1 MPRTFIKS
9 PTKGPKHTP
18 KTMPMT
24 TGKLRIK
31 QVRSGIGKP
40 QVQKDTLEALGLK
53 HHQDEVIQQDSPSLR
68 GQIKRV
74 RHLLEVTAVTE

>member
-18 KTMPMT
+18 KTLPMT
-24 TGKLRIK
+24 SGKLRIK

-40 QVQKDTLEALGLK
+40 QVQKATLEALGLK
-53 HHQDEVIQQDSPSLR
+53 HHQDEVVQQDSPSLR

-74 RHLLEVTAVTE
+74 RHLLEVTIVTE

>member
-18 KTMPMT
+18 KTLPMT
-24 TGKLRIK
+24 NGKLRIK
-31 QVRSGIGKP
+31 QVRSGIGHP
-40 QVQKDTLEALGLK
+40 QVQKASLEALGLK

-74 RHLLEVTAVTE
+74 RHLLEVTLVTE

>member
-18 KTMPMT
+18 KTLPMT
-24 TGKLRIK
+24 TGKLRIH
-31 QVRSGIGKP
+31 QVRSGIGHP
-40 QVQKDTLEALGLK
+40 QVQKATLEALGLK
-53 HHQDEVIQQDSPSLR
+53 HHQDEVVQQDSPSLR

-74 RHLLEVTAVTE
+74 RHLLEVTPVAE

>member
-18 KTMPMT
+18 KTLPMT
-24 TGKLRIK
+24 NGKLRIK
-31 QVRSGIGKP
+31 QVRSGIGHP
-40 QVQKDTLEALGLK
+40 QVQKASLEALGLK

-74 RHLLEVTAVTE
+74 RHLLEVTPVAE

>member
-18 KTMPMT
+18 KTLPMT
-24 TGKLRIK
+24 NGKLRIK

-40 QVQKDTLEALGLK
+40 QVQKATLEALGLK
-53 HHQDEVIQQDSPSLR
+53 HHQDEVVQQDSPSLR

-74 RHLLEVTAVTE
+74 RHLLEVTPVAE

>member
-9 PTKGPKHTP
+9 PTKGPRHTP
-18 KTMPMT
+18 KTLPMT
-24 TGKLRIK
+24 KGKLRIE

-40 QVQKDTLEALGLK
+40 EVQKATLKALGLK
-53 HHQDEVIQQDSPSLR
+53 HHQDVVIHQDSASLR

-74 RHLLEVTAVTE
+74 RHLLAVTPVTE